1 MKAFIL
7 SVSLAL
13 VLTTSAVVGAMEYLD
28 QVQTTFSRRMA
39 PEAAKAKA
47 FTLAALR

>member
-1 MKAFIL
+1 MRAFFL

-13 VLTTSAVVGAMEYLD
+13 IVTTSAVAAAMEYLD
-28 QVQTTFSRRMA
+28 QVQTTFSRRIS
-39 PEAAKAKA
+39 PEATTAT